1 MHTAYI
7 YTRVST
13 TDQDLSPDF
22 QRQTCLHYYENNLKG
37 RGFALGEVFE
47 DRGQSAYHIPW
58 AERTAGRELFK
69 VIKPGDCILVAKQ
82 DRAWRTVRDRENC
95 LFLFR
100 QLNINI
106 VILDAQ
112 IDTTTAAGK
121 FAAGVVALQAE
132 WESAVRSERMRAAA
146 TIRRQR
152 KTPGKRN
159 PPPGWKYD
167 KKLEELVPDERERKL
182 LELVYRWRATRVRS
196 IEATCRWLTEEGIR
210 RASGAK
216 YNVQWVQR
224 AWLSRQKGWP
234 QEGYVQT
241 FWRDPTVPAKE
252 KDRYRLPKVGGK
264 KYISFHPN
272 QVQRPKETDLRWI
285 AQAFQLNGANPSGR
299 AQEPAKDSQPGSASV
314 TDTPH
319 HSAAM

>member
-1 MHTAYI
+1 MPTAYI

-13 TDQDLSPDF
+13 TEQDLSPDF
-22 QRQTCLHYYENNLKG
+22 QRQVCMHYYETSMKS
-37 RGFALGEVFE
+37 RGFDLGPVYE

-58 AERTAGRELFK
+58 SERTAGRELFK

-106 VILDAQ
+106 VILDSQ

-121 FAAGVVALQAE
+121 FAAGIVALQAE
-132 WESAVRSERMRAAA
+132 WESTVRSERMRAAA
-146 TIRRQR
+146 VIRRQR
-152 KTPGKRN
+152 KTPGIRN

-167 KKLEELVPDERERKL
+167 KRLEELVPDEREQKL
-182 LELVYRWRATRVRS
+182 LELIYKWRATRVRS

-264 KYISFHPN
+264 AYVSFHPRH
-272 QVQRPKETDLRWI
+272 VRPPKDADLRWLT
-285 AQAFQLNGANPSGR
+285 QAFPKSAGVL
-299 AQEPAKDSQPGSASV
+299 SQPVQEIPIA
-314 TDTPH
+314 
-319 HSAAM
+319 